1 MNKLDYNLTTL
12 PNELQTYESLMQVKG
27 QQGEANVVT
36 SSRSFHKGST
46 SGTKPVPS
54 TSSNNKWKK
63 KKGGK
68 GNKTDQKLLRK
79 PRRSRLQKELFS
91 IAARIST
98 GRGTAQN
105 IWLRRRRRRR

>member
-1 MNKLDYNLTTL
+1 METLPNSYLQFRSNTVMNKLDYNLTTL

-68 GNKTDQKLLRK
+68 GNKTVPKAAQKAKKVKAAKRNLFLLQ
-79 PRRSRLQKELFS
+79 P
-91 IAARIST
+91 
-98 GRGTAQN
+98 G
-105 IWLRRRRRRR
+105 